1 MILLLYFIPIAIIFI
16 FCYFD
21 MNKGETVEEYLK
33 RTDTEYI
40 GSILTFFPIVN
51 IFISIMFMFLFIFGI
66 FSMIVDFIIDKIK
79 NIKCTWY

>member
-33 RTDTEYI
+33 RTDTEDI

-66 FSMIVDFIIDKIK
+66 FSAIADFIIDKIK
-79 NIKCTWY
+79 NIKK

>member
-1 MILLLYFIPIAIIFI
+1 MMMILLLYFIPIAIIFI
-16 FCYFD
+16 YCYFD

-40 GSILTFFPIVN
+40 GSILTFLPIVN

-66 FSMIVDFIIDKIK
+66 FSAIVDSIINKIK
-79 NIKCTWY
+79 NIKK